1 LIAND
6 LWLKI
11 TAAGKPPPH
20 TRLLRNPMLFDLR
33 RLESRRPTP
42 APSATLMLFDL
53 RRLESRRPIIP

>member
-1 LIAND
+1 
-6 LWLKI
+6 
-11 TAAGKPPPH
+11 
-20 TRLLRNPMLFDLR
+20 MLFDLR